1 MAENLP
7 SGVLP
12 IDKPAGYTSF
22 DVIAVL
28 RGLLHEKRLG
38 HTGTLDPMATGVLPV
53 LIGKATGASDI
64 LPIDEKSYRAD
75 FILGKTTDT
84 QDITG
89 TVLSESDKPVSEAEL
104 SEKLPQFRGKIQ
116 QLPPMYSAVSVG
128 GKRLYELARQGVS
141 VERTPREVTIFGLT
155 LEAYNEA
162 ERTGTLLVSCSKG
175 TYIRTLINDLGD
187 ALGTGGCMTALRR
200 VSAQGFKTSD
210 CVPLEELRSCPK
222 DEILDVVIPRI
233 IPVDKL
239 FDCYPRLNLSD
250 KQTKMYKNGVKLDAA
265 RVRGTSEGETFRIY
279 GNTLD
284 NKCEFLGLC
293 KVSDGEIRIVKNFW

>member
-28 RGLLHEKRLG
+28 RGLLHEKKLG

-53 LIGKATGASDI
+53 LIGKATSAADI

-89 TVLSESDKPVSEAEL
+89 TVLSQSDSPVSEAEL
-104 SEKLPQFRGKIQ
+104 SEKLPQFRGVIS

-128 GKRLYELARQGVS
+128 GKRLYELARKGVS

-155 LEAYNEA
+155 LEAYNES
-162 ERTGTLLVSCSKG
+162 ERTGTLLISCSKG

-200 VSAQGFKTSD
+200 ISSQGFRICD
-210 CVPLEELRSCPK
+210 CVPLEELRAC
-222 DEILDVVIPRI
+222 DNAIETATERI
-233 IPVDKL
+233 IPTDKL
-239 FDCYPRLNLSD
+239 FECYPQLNLSE
-250 KQTKMYKNGVKLDAA
+250 KQTKMYKNGVRLDAA
-265 RVRGTSEGETFRIY
+265 RVRGTTEGETFRIY
-279 GNTLD
+279 GSTPE
-284 NKCEFLGLC
+284 NKSEFLGLC
-293 KVSDGEIRIVKNFW
+293 RVSDGEIRIVRNFW